1 MAPSGARDAGGL
13 ARDHR
18 EGEAGGA
25 GLLGVSGGGGD
36 AGAAHA
42 GGGVAAD
49 DDAWW
54 EQVEELELDHQH
66 LRKLHGLE
74 RLTARRSP

>member
-1 MAPSGARDAGGL
+1 MAPSSARDAGGV

-18 EGEAGGA
+18 EGEA
-25 GLLGVSGGGGD
+25 SGGGGD
-36 AGAAHA
+36 AGASHA
-42 GGGVAAD
+42 GGGVPAD
-49 DDAWW
+49 GDAWW